1 MSKSLYLPTHEITPL
16 TMAILPQPIENGYL
30 GSLILEENE
39 EFTVN
44 YAPSKLIDF
53 ACKFF
58 GASLQGR
65 QIGTKEVSQMTHK
78 VPISIDP
85 HSGMYFFPTLSPTN
99 PGCAWIAHTHIESVS
114 KAEHQKTKLVF
125 KNGDH
130 IIVDVSF
137 GSMMNQ
143 INRTAQYRYM
153 LDNRLLHLQSH
164 KQRRDPVKTE

>member
-1 MSKSLYLPTHEITPL
+1 MSHTLYSPTHEITPL
-16 TMAILPQPIENGYL
+16 TMAILPETIENGYL
-30 GSLILEENE
+30 GSLILEEHA

-44 YAPSKLIDF
+44 STPSKLVDY

-99 PGCAWIAHTHIESVS
+99 PKCAWIAHTHIESVA
-114 KAEHQKTKLVF
+114 KAEHQQTKLTF
-125 KNGDH
+125 KNGAE
-130 IIVDVSF
+130 IILDISF

-143 INRTAQYRYM
+143 VNRTAQYRYM
-153 LDNRLLHLQSH
+153 LDNRLKHLQSQN
-164 KQRRDPVKTE
+164 KRPDPNIT